1 MAFADYLQPSNI
13 RVILATDSSCN
24 RYIISA
30 KCMSTFLLGEHQY
43 TIIRITGQSFMLH
56 QIRKMIGLALAVL
69 RGYATE
75 AVFDIVFSKE
85 RVRIKCVLYKC
96 PCLFIVIDYLCA
108 YIRILSLSP
117 NHLIYLP
124 FVAITSS
131 LNLRMEQRLCDQRPI
146 S

>member
-1 MAFADYLQPSNI
+1 MP
-13 RVILATDSSCN
+13 
-24 RYIISA
+24 
-30 KCMSTFLLGEHQY
+30 TFLLGEHQY

-85 RVRIKCVLYKC
+85 RVRIKCVLYKY
-96 PCLFIVIDYLCA
+96 PCLFIVVDYLYA

-124 FVAITSS
+124 FGAITSS
-131 LNLRMEQRLCDQRPI
+131 LNLRTEQRL
-146 S
+146 